1 MLLRQEVKEI
11 LIDYGKPHKPVT
23 SDTDSRWIKDELTL
37 HESRLAYIKH
47 VVADL
52 HLRTRQEML
61 GYLYETY

>member
-37 HESRLAYIKH
+37 QSH
-47 VVADL
+47 D
-52 HLRTRQEML
+52 
-61 GYLYETY
+61 